1 MKKGLLA
8 FVALMSCAVPVHGAE
23 GPTEVVR
30 GLYQA
35 YLDAKPE
42 GLPTPAQ
49 MKLFAPLLSQ
59 RLVRSI
65 EEARKHQADYAKRH
79 PGDKPPFVEG
89 CLFASLFEGPTA
101 FEIDR
106 MEQQA
111 DGRQVVLVGFSY
123 SDPQR
128 PQPPF
133 RWSDAVFVRLE
144 KGRPVVDDV
153 EFRGE
158 WAFKP
163 GGRLSQLLAARD

>member
-1 MKKGLLA
+1 MKRSLLA
-8 FVALMSCAVPVHGAE
+8 LTLVLAGALPAQAAD
-23 GPTEVVR
+23 GPTDVVR
-30 GLYQA
+30 RLYQA
-35 YLDAKPE
+35 YLDARPE

-49 MKLFAPLLSQ
+49 MKVFAPLLSQ
-59 RLVRSI
+59 RLVRLV
-65 EEARKHQADYAKRH
+65 EEARQHQSNYAKH
-79 PGDKPPFVEG
+79 NPGDKPPFVEG

-106 MEQQA
+106 MEPQA
-111 DGRQVVLVGFSY
+111 DGRQVVLVSFSY